1 MTPSS
6 RRHCGALLLALCGT
20 ATHAA
25 ASDSYPDDIERKL
38 SLSEL
43 PLAPPS
49 YTLCHSD
56 DEGGAK
62 SVVKPFGLSL
72 MRAGA
77 TGGHLPSLALHFGW
91 RVGVGASD
99 RHRSVVV
106 QGSLAGSR
114 SGTLVRRAAGGW
126 PLRQLG
132 TTLGCGRRGSKARLQ
147 AKFAGKFPARRQ
159 ARGSTG

>member
-1 MTPSS
+1 MTPSF

-25 ASDSYPDDIERKL
+25 ASDSYPDDIKRKL

-43 PLAPPS
+43 PVAPPS
-49 YTLCHSD
+49 CTLCHSD

-77 TGGHLPSLALHFGW
+77 TGGHLPSLLAALDVLEDEGED
-91 RVGVGASD
+91 SD
-99 RHRSVVV
+99 GDGIPDIAELR
-106 QGSLAGSR
+106 AGSDPNLGADG
-114 SGTLVRRAAGGW
+114 SAPEQVPLPQTGCGVHAGGPAAGAW
-126 PLRQLG
+126 SLTVCAL
-132 TTLGCGRRGSKARLQ
+132 LWL
-147 AKFAGKFPARRQ
+147 ARR
-159 ARGSTG
+159 RRR